1 MKTVKLILIAVTVV
15 GFATVPAASTVLVW
29 DHDMNQAFTDP
40 DDGDGSMGSE
50 VNVRA
55 ALEANGVTV
64 VTSTV
69 LPTDLSPYE
78 AVFVLCGWWPND
90 GALSQAELSRLEG
103 YLNRLRARLYIEG
116 GEIGNRYGNTLFYS
130 LLGAEFADDG
140 RPKEE
145 GNMNEAQGIGWLEG
159 LRYTYPG
166 YKTEDCD
173 NFIDEINADAD
184 GEVIMRSKRAGNQS
198 NGRVV
203 RIDAG
208 PPYDYRA
215 IYSTFP
221 FGALKNGTHTRT
233 QLMGRYV
240 AFLGIGAGYQTGV
253 APASLGRVKA
263 GFR

>member
-1 MKTVKLILIAVTVV
+1 MEKTKLVLIAAAVV
-15 GFATVPAASTVLVW
+15 VFAAAPATGTVLIW
-29 DHDMNQAFTDP
+29 DHDMDQAFTDP

-55 ALEANGVTV
+55 ALEANGAAVE
-64 VTSTV
+64 TSAV
-69 LPTDLSPYE
+69 LPADLSPYE
-78 AVFVLCGWWPND
+78 AVFVLCGWWPDD

-103 YLNRLRARLYIEG
+103 YLGRSSARLYVEG
-116 GEIGNRYGNTLFYS
+116 GEVGNRYGDTPFYS

-145 GNMNEAQGIGWLEG
+145 GNIDEAQGIGWLEG

-166 YKTEDCD
+166 YGTEDCD
-173 NFIDEINADAD
+173 NFIDEINAAGA
-184 GEVIMRSKRAGNQS
+184 GEVIIRSKRAGNVS

-208 PPYDYRA
+208 APYDYRA

-221 FGALKNGTHTRT
+221 FGALKNGNHTRT
-233 QLMGRYV
+233 QLMREYV
-240 AFLGIGAGYQTGV
+240 EFLEIGAGYQSGV